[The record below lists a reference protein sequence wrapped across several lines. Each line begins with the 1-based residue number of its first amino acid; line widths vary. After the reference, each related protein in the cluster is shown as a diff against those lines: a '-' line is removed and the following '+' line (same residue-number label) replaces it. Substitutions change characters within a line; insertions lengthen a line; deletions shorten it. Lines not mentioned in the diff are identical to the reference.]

1 MNRFSTETT
10 VLTSGEEARGPDW
23 RQHNMFED
31 NETDRGQVGIGTLIV
46 FIAMVLV
53 AAIAAGVLVNTAG
66 FLQATAE
73 DAGQE
78 SVDKVTNRL
87 DVVSSHGLVND
98 TGSSK
103 AVDSL
108 NLTVRLAAG
117 SGAVSLEDT
126 TIKYVSD
133 TTARNLVYNDET
145 DSSGETLQN
154 VTQSAD
160 GFSGGLNSTEYTA
173 YSLDDADDS
182 SFPVLNGQADRF
194 EIVINTSVVEQNGA
208 GLSTGDSVELDI
220 TSRSGGS
227 TQVIFTM
234 PQQLAGQTDND
245 PVPL

>member
-1 MNRFSTETT
+1 MIDEND
-10 VLTSGEEARGPDW
+10 A
-23 RQHNMFED
+23 
-31 NETDRGQVGIGTLIV
+31 DRGQVGIGTLIV

-87 DVVSSHGLVND
+87 DVVSQHGLVND
-98 TGSSK
+98 TGDGK

-133 TTARNLVYNDET
+133 STARNLVYKNET
-145 DSSGETLQN
+145 AN
-154 VTQSAD
+154 AD
-160 GFSGGLNSTEYTA
+160 GTELRTTSGYNDTVDFQGLNETEYTA
-173 YSLDDADDS
+173 VALDDDGDTS
-182 SFPVLNGQADRF
+182 YPELNGQADRF
-194 EIVINTSVVEQNGA
+194 EIVINTSVVEGSGTN

-227 TQVIFTM
+227 TQVILTM
-234 PQQLAGQTDND
+234 PQQLAGQDDND
-245 PVPL
+245 PIPL

>member
-1 MNRFSTETT
+1 M
-10 VLTSGEEARGPDW
+10 
-23 RQHNMFED
+23 MED
-31 NETDRGQVGIGTLIV
+31 TDADRGQVGIGTLIV

-87 DVVSSHGLVND
+87 DVVSQHGVVTD
-98 TGSSK
+98 AGDSK
-103 AVDSL
+103 TIDSL

-133 TTARNLVYNDET
+133 TTARNLVYKNETSNGGNDIGTVSEYNT
-145 DSSGETLQN
+145 SVEDE
-154 VTQSAD
+154 
-160 GFSGGLNSTEYTA
+160 GLNETEYTA
-173 YSLDDADDS
+173 YALDDSDDS
-182 SFPVLNGQADRF
+182 SYPVLNGQADRF
-194 EIVINTSVVEQNGA
+194 EVVINASVVEGSSSNGL
-208 GLSTGDSVELDI
+208 GTCDSVELEI
-220 TSRSGGS
+220 TSRDGGL
-227 TQVIFTM
+227 TQVILTM
-234 PQQLAGQTDND
+234 PQQLAGQDDND

>member
-1 MNRFSTETT
+1 
-10 VLTSGEEARGPDW
+10 
-23 RQHNMFED
+23 MFED
-31 NETDRGQVGIGTLIV
+31 NDADRGQVGIGTLIV

-98 TGSSK
+98 TGSGL

-117 SGAVSLEDT
+117 SGAVNLDDT
-126 TIKYVSD
+126 TIKYVSSSK
-133 TTARNLVYNDET
+133 AENLVYKDTATNGGQDLGDVSAW
-145 DSSGETLQN
+145 DSTS
-154 VTQSAD
+154 
-160 GFSGGLNSTEYTA
+160 GLNSTEFTA
-173 YSLDDADDS
+173 YALNDDGDT
-182 SFPVLNGQADRF
+182 SFPVLNGQADRY
-194 EIVINTSVVEQNGA
+194 EIVINTSLVEQNGA
-208 GLSTGDSVELDI
+208 GLSTGDSIELDI

-234 PQQLAGQTDND
+234 PQQLAGQDDND

>member
-1 MNRFSTETT
+1 
-10 VLTSGEEARGPDW
+10 
-23 RQHNMFED
+23 MFEEND
-31 NETDRGQVGIGTLIV
+31 ADRGQVGIGTLIV

-98 TGSSK
+98 YGSGK

-117 SGAVSLEDT
+117 SGSVSLDST

-133 TTARNLVYNDET
+133 TTAKNLVYKNSTTSDGTQLLNTTQWDTGYET
-145 DSSGETLQN
+145 
-154 VTQSAD
+154 
-160 GFSGGLNSTEYTA
+160 GLNDTQYTA
-173 YSLDDADDS
+173 YALNDDGDSS
-182 SFPVLNGQADRF
+182 SFPVLNSQADRF
-194 EIVINTSVVEQNGA
+194 EIVINTTVVEQNDQGI
-208 GLSTGDSVELDI
+208 STGDAVELEI

-227 TQVIFTM
+227 TQVIMTM
-234 PQQLAGQTDND
+234 PQQLAGQEDGN